1 MPSNR
6 EPDATAPADRAA
18 AGHLAGLR
26 VAYDAP
32 PLDPTTVDPDPVTQ
46 FRAWFADVEAAGLP
60 EPNAMVLATVDEDG
74 RPAARTVLL
83 KGLDDHGL
91 VFYTNLDSAK
101 GRQLAGHPLAAL
113 VFGWHL
119 ASVQVRV
126 EGTVEAV
133 SAEESDAYFASRPR
147 ESQLGAWASAQS
159 EPAESRDALDASYDD
174 VENQF
179 ADGVI
184 PRPPFWGGLR
194 VVPQRWEFWAG
205 RRGRLHD
212 RVEYRPDEAGGWV
225 RTRLQ
230 P

>member
-1 MPSNR
+1 VTGNP
-6 EPDATAPADRAA
+6 EPDAPTPTEPDA

-32 PLDPTTVDPDPVTQ
+32 PLDPATVDPDPVAQ

-60 EPNAMVLATVDEDG
+60 EPNAMVLATVDDAG

-83 KGLDDHGL
+83 KGLDERGL

-101 GRQLAGHPLAAL
+101 GRQVAGHPLAAL

-147 ESQLGAWASAQS
+147 ESRLGAWASAQS
-159 EPAESRDALDASYDD
+159 EPVESRDALDAAYSE
-174 VENQF
+174 VEREF

-212 RVEYRPDEAGGWV
+212 RVEYRLDGAGSWT

>member
-6 EPDATAPADRAA
+6 EPDATAPADRGA

-83 KGLDDHGL
+83 KGLDDRGL

-205 RRGRLHD
+205 RQGRLHD
-212 RVEYRPDEAGGWV
+212 RVEYRRDEAGGWV

>member
-1 MPSNR
+1 VPSNL
-6 EPDATAPADRAA
+6 EPDARPPADQAA
-18 AGHLAGLR
+18 ADHLARLR
-26 VAYDAP
+26 VVYDAP
-32 PLDPTTVDPDPVTQ
+32 PLDPATVDPDPVTQ
-46 FRAWFADVEAAGLP
+46 FRAWFGDVEAAGLP

-83 KGLDDHGL
+83 KGLDDRGL

-101 GRQLAGHPLAAL
+101 GRQLEGHPLAAL

-126 EGTVEAV
+126 EGTVVAV

-159 EPAESRDALDASYDD
+159 EPIGSRALLDAAYDD
-174 VENQF
+174 VEREF
-179 ADGVI
+179 AGVI

-194 VVPQRWEFWAG
+194 VVPRRWEFWAG
-205 RRGRLHD
+205 RQGRLHD
-212 RVEYRPDEAGGWV
+212 RVEYRRDDAGGWV

>member
-1 MPSNR
+1 MPANR
-6 EPDATAPADRAA
+6 EPDANPPADDAA

-32 PLDPTTVDPDPVTQ
+32 PLDPATVDPDPVAQ
-46 FRAWFADVEAAGLP
+46 FRSWFADVEDAGLP
-60 EPNAMVLATVDEDG
+60 EPNAMVLATVDDDG

-83 KGLDDHGL
+83 KGLDDRGL

-101 GRQLAGHPLAAL
+101 GRQLAGHPLAAV

-126 EGTVEAV
+126 EGTVAAV
-133 SAEESDAYFASRPR
+133 SAGESDDYFASRPR

-159 EPAESRDALDASYDD
+159 EPAESREVLDAAYGE
-174 VENQF
+174 VEREF

-212 RVEYRPDEAGGWV
+212 RVEYRRDDSGGWV

>member
-1 MPSNR
+1 VPSNR
-6 EPDATAPADRAA
+6 EPDPTLPADDDAA
-18 AGHLAGLR
+18 DHLAGLR
-26 VAYDAP
+26 VVYDAP
-32 PLDPTTVDPDPVTQ
+32 PLDPATVDPDPVKQ
-46 FRAWFADVEAAGLP
+46 FQAWFADVETAGLP
-60 EPNAMVLATVDEDG
+60 EPNAMVVATVDGSG

-83 KGLDDHGL
+83 KGLDDRGL

-101 GRQLAGHPLAAL
+101 GRQVAGHPLAAV
-113 VFGWHL
+113 VFVWHL

-126 EGTVEAV
+126 EGTVETV
-133 SAEESDAYFASRPR
+133 SAAESDAYFASRPR

-159 EPAESRDALDASYDD
+159 EPAESREALDAAYDE
-174 VENQF
+174 VERQF

-212 RVEYRPDEAGGWV
+212 RVEYRRDDSGGWV

>member
-1 MPSNR
+1 VTGNP
-6 EPDATAPADRAA
+6 EPDPATPTEPDA

-32 PLDPTTVDPDPVTQ
+32 PLDPATVDTDPVAQ
-46 FRAWFADVEAAGLP
+46 FRSWFADVEAAGLL
-60 EPNAMVLATVDEDG
+60 EPNAMILATVDDAG

-83 KGLDDHGL
+83 KGLDDRGL

-101 GRQLAGHPLAAL
+101 GRQIAGHPLAAL

-133 SAEESDAYFASRPR
+133 SAGESDAYFASRPR

-159 EPAESRDALDASYDD
+159 EPAASRDALDAAYSE
-174 VENQF
+174 VEREF

-205 RRGRLHD
+205 RQGRLHD
-212 RVEYRPDEAGGWV
+212 RVEYRRDDAGGWS